1 MSPSTAPSKPAVPG
15 APVPW
20 RAALAV
26 ALPMLALALALTAY
40 AVLSN
45 WLMVHAANEPVTV
58 ALLFGPLLLAIGGM
72 GWRQR
77 QWATLAACVVLMG
90 VLVAVVLKG
99 GVQDAQRL
107 YVLQHGGIHAALA
120 WAFALT
126 LRAGQKPL
134 ISALAEGVHTRLGQ
148 EFTPALAAYTRRVT
162 QVWAGYF
169 LGMIVLSL
177 ALYALAP
184 WAWWSLFCTLLTP
197 VSAGLLFAC
206 EHVLRYRWHPEF
218 PRVSMQAALQ
228 AYQNHSRTGAA

>member
-1 MSPSTAPSKPAVPG
+1 MSPSTAPSKPPVPG
-15 APVPW
+15 ASAPW

-26 ALPMLALALALTAY
+26 ALPVLALVGY

-45 WLMVHAANEPVTV
+45 WLMVHAAHAPYTV

-99 GVQDAQRL
+99 GVQDAQRM

-120 WAFALT
+120 WGFALT

-148 EFTPALAAYTRRVT
+148 AFTPALAAYTRRLT
-162 QVWAGYF
+162 QVWAGFF
-169 LGMIVLSL
+169 LGMIVVSV

-184 WAWWSLFCTLLTP
+184 WTWWSFFCTLLTP
-197 VSAGLLFAC
+197 VAAGLLFAC

-218 PRVSMQAALQ
+218 PRVSMQAAFQ
-228 AYQNHSRTGAA
+228 AYQNHSKTGTA